1 MLELSDLGSRLRM
14 AREEKSLTLDELQ
27 AITRIQ
33 KRYLSAIEEGNFEV
47 MPGKFYTR
55 AFIKQYAEAVDL
67 EPEVLF
73 EEYKNE
79 IPVAYEDDLPEKLTR
94 VQSRNSVSRKTS
106 KIIEFF
112 PKILMAIFFIA
123 IVVLIWYLVTNFL
136 TSNDKNPVDKQNEGI
151 NITESN
157 DVSPP
162 DTGEDDEQDQTDSA
176 EQDESENTNDQSEES
191 EEEEEQ
197 KITMEGVSGS
207 TTTYEVTNADKYE
220 VTVKATDSGEAWI
233 EVTNNSDKQYA
244 SKKIANGESETYD
257 FSEDSEAYIRTGRAM
272 DTEIYV
278 NDEKLELESDATVQ
292 NIIIKFNKQ
301 QQ

>member
-1 MLELSDLGSRLRM
+1 MSDLGNRLRM

-33 KRYLSAIEEGNFEV
+33 KRYLSAIEEGNFKV

-73 EEYKNE
+73 DEYKNE
-79 IPVAYEDDLPEKLTR
+79 IPVAYDDNVPGNLTR
-94 VQSRNSVSRKTS
+94 VQSRDSVSRKTS
-106 KIIEFF
+106 KIMEFF

-136 TSNDKNPVDKQNEGI
+136 ISNDKDPVDNQNAGV
-151 NITESN
+151 NITESD
-157 DVSPP
+157 DVSPS
-162 DTGEDDEQDQTDSA
+162 DSSEDDEEDQSGSD
-176 EQDESENTNDQSEES
+176 EQDDAVDTDKQSEES

-220 VTVKATDSGEAWI
+220 VMVKATDSGEAWI
-233 EVTNNSDKQYA
+233 KVTNNGDKEFA

-257 FSEDSEAYIRTGRAM
+257 FSDDSEAYIRTGRAAE
-272 DTEIYV
+272 TEIYI

-292 NIIIKFNKQ
+292 NIVIKFNKES
-301 QQ
+301 

>member
-1 MLELSDLGSRLRM
+1 M

-33 KRYLSAIEEGNFEV
+33 KRYLSAIEEGNFKV

-73 EEYKNE
+73 DEYKNE
-79 IPVAYEDDLPEKLTR
+79 IPVAYDDNVPENLTR
-94 VQSRNSVSRKTS
+94 VQSRDSVSRKTS
-106 KIIEFF
+106 KIMEFF

-136 TSNDKNPVDKQNEGI
+136 ISNDKDPVDNQNAGV
-151 NITESN
+151 NITESD

-162 DTGEDDEQDQTDSA
+162 DSSEDDDEGDQSGSDEQDDSEDTDK
-176 EQDESENTNDQSEES
+176 QSEES

-220 VTVKATDSGEAWI
+220 VMVKATDSGEAWI
-233 EVTNNSDKQYA
+233 EVTNNGEKQFA

-257 FSEDSEAYIRTGRAM
+257 FSDESEAYIRTGRAAE
-272 DTEIYV
+272 TEIYI

-292 NIIIKFNKQ
+292 NIVIKFNKES
-301 QQ
+301 

>member
-1 MLELSDLGSRLRM
+1 MELSDLGSRLRM

-79 IPVAYEDDLPEKLTR
+79 IPIAYEDDLPEQLTR
-94 VQSRNSVSRKTS
+94 VQSRNSVSRKGS
-106 KIIEFF
+106 KLIEFF

-123 IVVLIWYLVTNFL
+123 IIVLVWYLVTNFL
-136 TSNDKNPVDKQNEGI
+136 ISNDKDAVNDEPNTSIDISESDDVPSTDSSADDKGNEG
-151 NITESN
+151 
-157 DVSPP
+157 
-162 DTGEDDEQDQTDSA
+162 QTDSTDQ
-176 EQDESENTNDQSEES
+176 EKKDDDQSEEDK
-191 EEEEEQ
+191 EQ
-197 KITMEGVSGS
+197 DAQTITVENVAGN
-207 TTTYEVTNADKYE
+207 TTTYEVSDMSQYE

-257 FSEDSEAYIRTGRAM
+257 FSEDIEAYIRTGRAM

-278 NDEKLELESDATVQ
+278 NDEKLEFESEATVQ

-301 QQ
+301 Q

>member
-1 MLELSDLGSRLRM
+1 MLALSDLGSRLRM

-33 KRYLSAIEEGNFEV
+33 KRYLSAIEEGNFKV

-73 EEYKNE
+73 DEYKNE
-79 IPVAYEDDLPEKLTR
+79 IPVAYDDNVPENLTR
-94 VQSRNSVSRKTS
+94 VQSRDSVSRKTS
-106 KIIEFF
+106 KIMEFF

-136 TSNDKNPVDKQNEGI
+136 ISNDKDPVDNQNAGV
-151 NITESN
+151 NITESD

-162 DTGEDDEQDQTDSA
+162 DSSEDDDEGDQSGSDEQDDSEDTDK
-176 EQDESENTNDQSEES
+176 QSEES
-191 EEEEEQ
+191 EEEGEQ
-197 KITMEGVSGS
+197 KITMEGVAGS

-220 VTVKATDSGEAWI
+220 VMVKATDSGEAWI
-233 EVTNNSDKQYA
+233 KVTNNGDKQYA
-244 SKKIANGESETYD
+244 NKGIANGESETYD
-257 FSEDSEAYIRTGRAM
+257 FSDESEAYIRTGRAPE
-272 DTEIYV
+272 TEIYV

-292 NIIIKFNKQ
+292 NIIIKFNK
-301 QQ
+301 

>member
-1 MLELSDLGSRLRM
+1 MSDLGSRLRM

-79 IPVAYEDDLPEKLTR
+79 IPIAYEDDLPEQLTR
-94 VQSRNSVSRKTS
+94 VQSRNSVSRKGS
-106 KIIEFF
+106 KLIEFF

-123 IVVLIWYLVTNFL
+123 IIVLVWYLVTNFL
-136 TSNDKNPVDKQNEGI
+136 ISNDKDAVNDEPNTSIDISESDDVPSTDSSADDKGNEG
-151 NITESN
+151 
-157 DVSPP
+157 
-162 DTGEDDEQDQTDSA
+162 QTDSTDQ
-176 EQDESENTNDQSEES
+176 EKKDDDQSEEDK
-191 EEEEEQ
+191 EQ
-197 KITMEGVSGS
+197 DAQTITVENVAGN
-207 TTTYEVTNADKYE
+207 TTTYEVSDMSQYE

-257 FSEDSEAYIRTGRAM
+257 FSEDIEAYIRTGRAM

-278 NDEKLELESDATVQ
+278 NDEKLEFESEATVQ

-301 QQ
+301 Q

>member
-79 IPVAYEDDLPEKLTR
+79 IPIAYEDDLPEQLTR
-94 VQSRNSVSRKTS
+94 VQSRNSVSRKGS
-106 KIIEFF
+106 KLIEFF

-123 IVVLIWYLVTNFL
+123 IIVLVWYLVTNFL
-136 TSNDKNPVDKQNEGI
+136 ISNDKDAVNDEPNTSIDISESDDVPSTDSSADDKGNEG
-151 NITESN
+151 
-157 DVSPP
+157 
-162 DTGEDDEQDQTDSA
+162 QTDS
-176 EQDESENTNDQSEES
+176 QRIKKKKMMINQKRTKNRTHKQSRW
-191 EEEEEQ
+191 
-197 KITMEGVSGS
+197 KMLL
-207 TTTYEVTNADKYE
+207 
-220 VTVKATDSGEAWI
+220 
-233 EVTNNSDKQYA
+233 
-244 SKKIANGESETYD
+244 
-257 FSEDSEAYIRTGRAM
+257 
-272 DTEIYV
+272 EI
-278 NDEKLELESDATVQ
+278 
-292 NIIIKFNKQ
+292 Q
-301 QQ
+301 QLMRFQT

>member
-1 MLELSDLGSRLRM
+1 M

-79 IPVAYEDDLPEKLTR
+79 IPIAYEDDLPEQLTR
-94 VQSRNSVSRKTS
+94 VQSRNSVSRKGS
-106 KIIEFF
+106 KLIEFF

-123 IVVLIWYLVTNFL
+123 IIVLVWYLVTNFL
-136 TSNDKNPVDKQNEGI
+136 ISNDKDAVNDEPNTSIDISESDDVPSTDSSADDKGNEG
-151 NITESN
+151 
-157 DVSPP
+157 
-162 DTGEDDEQDQTDSA
+162 QTDSTDQ
-176 EQDESENTNDQSEES
+176 EKKDDDQSEEDK
-191 EEEEEQ
+191 EQ
-197 KITMEGVSGS
+197 DAQTITVENVAGN
-207 TTTYEVTNADKYE
+207 TTTYEVSDMSQYE

-257 FSEDSEAYIRTGRAM
+257 FSEDIEAYIRTGRAM

-278 NDEKLELESDATVQ
+278 NDEKLEFESEATVQ

-301 QQ
+301 Q